1 MKPIPAKPVKYF
13 IGALFSDKN
22 LLAEALRR
30 AENLYGTA
38 DLVSADFPF
47 NLTDYYTSEMGSPI
61 FRRFVSFSK
70 LFSPDFLASAK
81 IHTNSIEDDLRFDG
95 LRKVNLDIG
104 YIDYDK
110 VVLTSAKY
118 GIHKIYLGQ
127 GIYADLTLHYVKG
140 HYQPYD
146 WAFQDFKLPDYHLFF
161 LKMREIYKQQIK
173 QMLLACQ

>member
-1 MKPIPAKPVKYF
+1 MKPMPAKPVKYF

-30 AENLYGTA
+30 AENIYGAA

-47 NLTDYYTSEMGSPI
+47 TQTNYYTSEMGSPI
-61 FRRFVSFSK
+61 FRRFISFSK

-81 IHTNSIEDDLRFDG
+81 IHTNSIEDDLRLDG

-104 YIDYDK
+104 YVDYDK
-110 VVLTSAKY
+110 VVLASAKY

-146 WAFQDFKLPDYHLFF
+146 WAFQDFELPDYHSFF